1 MLDYPNNISEFEQQF
16 ATEDACRAYLFKL
29 RWPEGF
35 VCPRCNKIEVW
46 KQTDGL
52 YRCKSCQFKCSI
64 TSGTIFEGTRKPL
77 LLWFQA
83 IWYVVSQKN
92 GASAKNIQRILE
104 LGSYQTA
111 WTWLHKIR
119 RAMVR
124 PMRDNLSGLVEVD
137 ETLIG
142 GKKPG
147 KRGRGAEG
155 KILVG
160 IAVEDKDD
168 EGIGRIRLGILPDAS
183 VPSLN
188 AFVTE
193 RINQGSTIRT
203 DNWSGYNGLT
213 AMGYK
218 RCVIGRKDLKLAH
231 LVASLLKRWLLGTHQ
246 GAVSH
251 EHLSYYLDEYTFR
264 FNRRKSKHRG
274 MLFMR
279 ILENA
284 VAIESVPYKNMV
296 KNIRGK
302 KPSDHNINI

>member
-1 MLDYPNNISEFEQQF
+1 MLDYPNNISEFEERF

-29 RWPEGF
+29 RWPDGF
-35 VCPRCNKIEVW
+35 ICPRCSTNKVW
-46 KQTDGL
+46 QQTDGL
-52 YRCKSCQFKCSI
+52 YRCKSCDYKCSL
-64 TSGTIFEGTRKPL
+64 TSGTMFEGTRKPL

-83 IWYVVSQKN
+83 IWYIVSQKN

-111 WTWLHKIR
+111 WAWLHKIR

-124 PMRDNLSGLVEVD
+124 PVRDNLSGLVEVD
-137 ETLIG
+137 ETFIG

-160 IAVEDKDD
+160 VAVEDKGD
-168 EGIGRIRLGILPDAS
+168 EGIGRIRLGIIPDAS
-183 VPSLN
+183 ASSLN
-188 AFVTE
+188 EFVIE
-193 RINQGSTIRT
+193 RVNKGSIIRT
-203 DNWSGYNGLT
+203 DNWPGYNGLKT
-213 AMGYK
+213 VGYE
-218 RCVIGRKDLKLAH
+218 RCVIGRKDLKLVH
-231 LVASLLKRWLLGTHQ
+231 LVVSLLKRWLLGTHQ

-264 FNRRKSKHRG
+264 FNRRTSKHRG

-279 ILENA
+279 IIENA
-284 VAIESVPYKNMV
+284 VTIKPISYKKIV

-302 KPSDHNINI
+302 KPSHHKI